1 MRRSR
6 IACGMIALLGVLLFA
21 GCQTKEN
28 QLLSIQEKGEACE
41 VDVGEEIKI
50 CYSGE
55 WYTVLSESVSQEDV
69 GSLVGYVRKLFDVG
83 NGRTISIL
91 NIYTTAEEGVLLA
104 DIDGVFRKAVRTPE
118 EVDGILQVADLRGGT
133 EEEETFVVNL
143 ENATQILGSHGIY
156 QITEETVS
164 GDLLGNYLAC
174 IGTQVT
180 FDMQT
185 GKAIPKE
192 TLKKIDWTGDG
203 EAKQKR
209 ADWTYT
215 NVYEIQGEDT
225 ASKIA
230 VEINS
235 EYRMAELQQQ

>member
-1 MRRSR
+1 MRHNR
-6 IACGMIALLGVLLFA
+6 IACSMIAILGALLLA

-28 QLLSIQEKGEACE
+28 RLLSIQEKGEACE

-55 WYTVLSESVSQEDV
+55 WYTVLSESMSQEDV
-69 GSLVGYVRKLFDVG
+69 GSLVGYVRKLVDIG
-83 NGRTISIL
+83 NGRTVSIL

-104 DIDGVFRKAVRTPE
+104 DIDGVFRKAVRAPDE
-118 EVDGILQVADLRGGT
+118 SGGILQVADLRGET

-164 GDLLGNYLAC
+164 EEMLGNYLTC

-185 GKAIPKE
+185 GRAIPEE

-215 NVYEIQGEDT
+215 NVYGIQGEDT

-230 VEINS
+230 VEING